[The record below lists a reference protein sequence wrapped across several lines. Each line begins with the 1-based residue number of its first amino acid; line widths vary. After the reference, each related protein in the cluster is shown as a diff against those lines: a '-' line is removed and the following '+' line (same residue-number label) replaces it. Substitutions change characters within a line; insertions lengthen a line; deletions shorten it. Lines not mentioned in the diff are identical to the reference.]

1 MRNLAPNK
9 IHRGVSVS
17 REVRIANRALIVAA
31 LVLLGLLSAT
41 VTAATVNAQTSVS
54 GSRYSLAL
62 NITNTT
68 ATQKD
73 DLQVP
78 ATLSAASLIDDG
90 FMSSDAL
97 NSLVQ

>member
-73 DLQVP
+73 DL
-78 ATLSAASLIDDG
+78 
-90 FMSSDAL
+90 
-97 NSLVQ
+97 